1 MNLNVYQFD
10 AKFMDWN
17 ESIPDTREI
26 TNANDQSNPFWYMKL
41 KVQFISVFIYVRVQ
55 CAKWIWHFVAKKMS
69 ENLPEIY
76 ITINKWRKSNFT
88 LSLAPIPSFS
98 SWTSRTVIEF
108 REYWCLFALRRWH
121 PEHCVSCLCL
131 YKSQKNL

>member
-26 TNANDQSNPFWYMKL
+26 TNASDQSNLFWYMKL

-69 ENLPEIY
+69 ENL
-76 ITINKWRKSNFT
+76 RKNEKNVYRKFT
-88 LSLAPIPSFS
+88 L
-98 SWTSRTVIEF
+98 
-108 REYWCLFALRRWH
+108 
-121 PEHCVSCLCL
+121 
-131 YKSQKNL
+131 Q